1 MIRKD
6 WGDNVLM
13 EELGSLG
20 GSPERRQ
27 KKPGPKPGGEG
38 ARGDSSLKGLTTKF
52 IELMN
57 SNKGELELNAAADLL
72 GVQKRRIYD
81 ITNVFE
87 GLGMIV
93 KVGQSDVRY
102 SNDIGSR
109 YLTSPTEQ
117 QRLEILREPVPKPP
131 SLPDGMA
138 DTWQRLEGEIQ
149 YLEEMIASMDVEEQM
164 IEEALKEVVG
174 HRANAMRLYVT
185 DQDVSFLPLVS
196 QGDQILTILSPQ
208 GTTIEIDR
216 ERGGSVHV
224 DSSVTE
230 LEIYSLTGK
239 MAGRTIGLDERVPT
253 SPGGGG
259 GGIGNGNGNGRAE
272 EREAAAAEEEEQ
284 NNGTDLM
291 SDADGDEEEEEEVGD
306 EE

>member
-1 MIRKD
+1 MRKD

-13 EELGSLG
+13 EERGSLG

-138 DTWQRLEGEIQ
+138 DTWQRLEGNTLTVAATTLQ
-149 YLEEMIASMDVEEQM
+149 RRRLASGNRD
-164 IEEALKEVVG
+164 G
-174 HRANAMRLYVT
+174 
-185 DQDVSFLPLVS
+185 
-196 QGDQILTILSPQ
+196 ILTHEAEFAVCNAAM
-208 GTTIEIDR
+208 TF
-216 ERGGSVHV
+216 
-224 DSSVTE
+224 TE
-230 LEIYSLTGK
+230 
-239 MAGRTIGLDERVPT
+239 A
-253 SPGGGG
+253 
-259 GGIGNGNGNGRAE
+259 
-272 EREAAAAEEEEQ
+272 
-284 NNGTDLM
+284 
-291 SDADGDEEEEEEVGD
+291 
-306 EE
+306 